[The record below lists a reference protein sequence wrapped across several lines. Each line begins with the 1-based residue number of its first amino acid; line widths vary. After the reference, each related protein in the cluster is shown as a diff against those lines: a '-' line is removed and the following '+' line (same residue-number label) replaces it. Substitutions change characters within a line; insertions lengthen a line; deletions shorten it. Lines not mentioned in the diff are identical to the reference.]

1 MNTDC
6 KLPASALR
14 DQQNRGRVGR
24 AASFDSILTEDELLP
39 EEELI
44 QIVVKR
50 TGGSEAP
57 CLELSIEKSA
67 TVLNLK
73 TLIQDELADE
83 SPCLMVPVQRQRL
96 LFSGKMLTDN
106 ELKLVDDIKMK
117 PDKLNYIH
125 LAPLPKNIAPSARTP
140 MENKCQRTLRRPPKS
155 RSTRANHPYGN
166 FLTTRRQSSENVP
179 PRAYVPPSTN
189 TMCSSADMATQM
201 APQSLFRPLEL
212 MLNNQAPM
220 MDETILNESND
231 LMPLCRVIRSN
242 VSQIING
249 ANHDERAM
257 LATEQTILLLDQL
270 SSRSTSLARS
280 LRVNLRE
287 QRHRQLLSAQ
297 ELLEDGLPWGT
308 YQY

>member
-1 MNTDC
+1 MNNTDS
-6 KLPASALR
+6 KLPPSSL
-14 DQQNRGRVGR
+14 QQNRGRR
-24 AASFDSILTEDELLP
+24 ATSFDSILTEDELLP

-83 SPCLMVPVQRQRL
+83 SPVLMVPVQRQRL

-106 ELKLVDDIKMK
+106 DLKLVDDIKMR
-117 PDKLNYIH
+117 PDKVNYIH

-140 MENKCQRTLRRPPKS
+140 MENKASQRTTTPRRPPKGRSS
-155 RSTRANHPYGN
+155 RSTRVHPYGN
-166 FLTTRRQSSENVP
+166 FLSRRAENTP
-179 PRAYVPPSTN
+179 PPAAT
-189 TMCSSADMATQM
+189 CADNNNG
-201 APQSLFRPLEL
+201 APQSLFQL
-212 MLNNQAPM
+212 MLNNNHNNQAPIM
-220 MDETILNESND
+220 MDETIVNDSND

-249 ANHDERAM
+249 ANSNDEHAM

-270 SSRSTSLARS
+270 SNRSTSIARS
-280 LRVNLRE
+280 LRANLRE

>member
-1 MNTDC
+1 MNNTDS
-6 KLPASALR
+6 KLPPSSL
-14 DQQNRGRVGR
+14 QQNRGRR
-24 AASFDSILTEDELLP
+24 ATSFDSILTEDELLP

-83 SPCLMVPVQRQRL
+83 SPVLMVPVQRQRL

-106 ELKLVDDIKMK
+106 DLKLVADIKMR
-117 PDKLNYIH
+117 PDKVNYIH
-125 LAPLPKNIAPSARTP
+125 LAPLPKNISPSARTP
-140 MENKCQRTLRRPPKS
+140 MENKASQRTTTPRRPPKS
-155 RSTRANHPYGN
+155 RSGRSTRVQHPYGN
-166 FLTTRRQSSENVP
+166 FLSRRAENTP
-179 PRAYVPPSTN
+179 PPAAS
-189 TMCSSADMATQM
+189 CADNG
-201 APQSLFRPLEL
+201 APQSLFQL

-220 MDETILNESND
+220 MDETIVNDSND

-249 ANHDERAM
+249 ANSNDEHAM

-270 SSRSTSLARS
+270 SNRSTSIARS
-280 LRVNLRE
+280 LRANLRE

-297 ELLEDGLPWGT
+297 ELLEDSLPWGT